1 VVVYILHM
9 NTPEMELMSVAA
21 GYIHHMNILETA
33 VQFVWGVDIL
43 HGNTQETAVQ
53 LQQDGMEISY
63 VFKK

>member
-1 VVVYILHM
+1 
-9 NTPEMELMSVAA
+9 MSVAA
-21 GYIHHMNILETA
+21 GYIHHMNTQETA

>member
-1 VVVYILHM
+1 M

-43 HGNTQETAVQ
+43 QGNTQETAVQ